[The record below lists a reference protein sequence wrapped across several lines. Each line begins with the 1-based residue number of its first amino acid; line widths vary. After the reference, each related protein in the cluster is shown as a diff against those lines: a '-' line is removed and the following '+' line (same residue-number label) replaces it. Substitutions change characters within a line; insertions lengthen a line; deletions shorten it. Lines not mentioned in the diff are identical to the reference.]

1 MTVTIFVQFVVLWLR
16 TAMLY
21 QAIIVQ
27 IELGQCITTKTSSPF
42 KVDDRLLIS
51 GYKQWGILIDLTS
64 FGHWTS
70 VLIGILSP
78 TALLNVC
85 VLLPKAGAIP
95 IGQCLHD
102 LPVEHQPI
110 AHQDMPALLWQ
121 HFRGTSQIILT
132 KRSLQIM

>member
-51 GYKQWGILIDLTS
+51 GYKQWGILIDLTFS
-64 FGHWTS
+64 HWTS
-70 VLIGILSP
+70 VLIGILPP
-78 TALLNVC
+78 TAVLNFC

-95 IGQCLHD
+95 IGQCL
-102 LPVEHQPI
+102 
-110 AHQDMPALLWQ
+110 AS
-121 HFRGTSQIILT
+121 R
-132 KRSLQIM
+132 